1 MKINNATPPDGLRQV
16 ERNNKV
22 AAPTRAAQT
31 EQSKQQAPTSGL
43 QTASVSDSQDIDMA
57 RVNEIREAIKDGRL
71 EIHSDKISE
80 SLIHSIRSMLDDQ

>member
-22 AAPTRAAQT
+22 AAPAPAAQT
-31 EQSKQQAPTSGL
+31 EESKQPPTSGL
-43 QTASVSDSQDIDMA
+43 QTASLSDSQDIDMA
-57 RVNEIREAIKDGRL
+57 RVNEIRDAIKEGRL

-80 SLIHSIRSMLDDQ
+80 SLINSIRSMLDDQ